1 MKKNII
7 LAIIGL
13 VVGLVVGFNLSNYI
27 HDSLN
32 LEDIYK
38 LEIVVKDD
46 PKVENFIRTYRF
58 LDIKCKPGCC
68 LRRSVFH
75 NSNNKTIT
83 YTYDI
88 DESNDAKEIPNHLK
102 RSYHFFL
109 DHDMINYVISIGITK
124 RGL

>member
-27 HDSLN
+27 HYSLN

-46 PKVENFIRTYRF
+46 PKVESHIRTYSF
-58 LDIKCKPGCC
+58 LDIKCKPGCGMRC
-68 LRRSVFH
+68 SEFH
-75 NSNNKTIT
+75 NPKNKTIT

-88 DESNDAKEIPNHLK
+88 DESNDAKEIPNYLK
-102 RSYHFFL
+102 QAYHFFL

-124 RGL
+124 RGF